1 MKVFNLLPGLRHLAD
16 YDASTWRI
24 DLQAGI
30 TVSVLL
36 VPQVMAYAMLA
47 GLPPVY
53 GLYASTVPLFVY
65 ALLGSSP
72 QLSVGPTALVSLL
85 VISSIGA
92 LATPM
97 TQEYIY
103 LAILVG
109 LIAGALQLLLGAVR
123 LGVLVSFLSRPVI
136 SGFTS
141 AAALIIMLSQSKYL
155 LAIDLPRSNRTH
167 ETFLQLLGQLP
178 ESHMLTALLSG
189 GFFLLLL
196 LQKRWLPRL
205 PGALTALVL
214 GTILVAVFR
223 LDRQGITIVGDI
235 PSGLPAPIW
244 PALDWPT
251 VRLLLPA
258 AATIGFIS
266 FVESL
271 AIGKTLESRFRYY
284 RIRPNQ
290 ELIALGFSKLL
301 GSFFQSYPTTGSFGR
316 SAVNADAGARTGIAS
331 MVAAIITVLVLLF
344 LTPLFYY
351 LPQAVLSVVIVLAVA
366 KLFDWREMQRL
377 WQHDRRD
384 GITLLAT
391 FLVTLAFGIQQ
402 GIIAGVLLS
411 LALVIYRN
419 ARPHIAVLGRLPHTP
434 YFRNVSRFQHAVQED
449 DILIIRFDS
458 QLYFGNADYFRET
471 IEALIAAK
479 GPDLKLIILDASSIH
494 DLDST
499 GVYILTEVLDDLEQ
513 QRIEFYLSGV
523 IGPVRDVLFRTG
535 MMEKIGPAH
544 QFLDIADAV
553 RHYREREGAR
563 DWSVPAVQTNYRK
576 REGGKRSSAAYD
588 LPVSPDAGQEEE
600 SSDAQEKSGKE

>member
-1 MKVFNLLPGLRHLAD
+1 MRFTDLLPGLRPLAA
-16 YDASTWRI
+16 YDMPTWRV

-85 VISSIGA
+85 VISSVGE
-92 LATPM
+92 LAEPM
-97 TQEYIY
+97 TEDFIY
-103 LAILVG
+103 LTIIVG
-109 LIAGALQLLLGAVR
+109 LIAGLMQLLLGALR

-141 AAALIIMLSQSKYL
+141 AAALIIIISQFKYL
-155 LAIDLPRSNRTH
+155 LAIDLPRTNRVH
-167 ETFLQLLGQLP
+167 ETLIALFGQL
-178 ESHMLTALLSG
+178 SGVQLATTMLSV
-189 GFFLLLL
+189 GFFALLL
-196 LQKRWLPRL
+196 LQSRWLPRI
-205 PGALTALVL
+205 PGALVALLL
-214 GTILVAVFR
+214 GTLLVGFLR
-223 LDRQGITIVGDI
+223 LDRLGIAVVGAI
-235 PSGLPAPIW
+235 PSGLPAPFW

-251 VRLLLPA
+251 TRSLLPA

-301 GSFFQSYPTTGSFGR
+301 GAFFQSYPTTGSFGR
-316 SAVNADAGARTGIAS
+316 SAVNADAGARTGVAS
-331 MVAAIITVLVLLF
+331 LVAALITVLVLLF

-351 LPQAVLSVVIVLAVA
+351 LPQAVLAVVIVLAVA
-366 KLFDWREMQRL
+366 KLFDWREMRRL

-384 GITLLAT
+384 AIILLAT
-391 FLVTLAFGIQQ
+391 FLVTLILGIQQ

-419 ARPHIAVLGRLPHTP
+419 ARPHIAVLGQLPQTP
-434 YFRNVSRFQHAVQED
+434 YFRNISRFQHAVQEED
-449 DILIIRFDS
+449 VLIIRFDS
-458 QLYFGNADYFRET
+458 QLYFGNADYFRDT
-471 IEALIAAK
+471 IEGLIAAK
-479 GPDLKLIILDASSIH
+479 GSSLKLLILDASSVH

-499 GVYILTEVLDDLEQ
+499 GVYILGELIDDLQRQ
-513 QRIEFYLSGV
+513 QIEFYLSGV

-535 MMEKIGPAH
+535 LMEKIGPTH
-544 QFLDIADAV
+544 QFLDIPDAL
-553 RHYREREGAR
+553 RHFKAREGNR
-563 DWSVPAVQTNYRK
+563 DWTVPAVQTNYRK
-576 REGGKRSSAAYD
+576 
-588 LPVSPDAGQEEE
+588 PDG
-600 SSDAQEKSGKE
+600 EK